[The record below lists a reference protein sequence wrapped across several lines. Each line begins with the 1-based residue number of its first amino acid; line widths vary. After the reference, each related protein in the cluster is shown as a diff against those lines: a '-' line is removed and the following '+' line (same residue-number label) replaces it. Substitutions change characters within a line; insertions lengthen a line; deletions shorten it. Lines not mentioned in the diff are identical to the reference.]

1 MKGIL
6 VGISLCAL
14 AFPAVSE
21 TQFASGLYL
30 ESVTIE
36 DEPATASRIGTSLIS
51 LGLSGEAAW
60 SLDGASQIALG
71 GGFGLTGGDDEDSD
85 EVRVRNTTTGKVET
99 KKESDSGLSLFADI
113 NYRYAFHE
121 SVRAVAGAGVVK
133 YSLDRTVANCSD
145 CPNEDIELDV
155 GTYLKF
161 GAIFGKNKGA
171 EVQFRYFLADD
182 FASALH
188 ATWRW

>member
-6 VGISLCAL
+6 VGISLCAFAL
-14 AFPAVSE
+14 PAVSD
-21 TQFASGLYL
+21 ARLAGGLYL

-60 SLDGASQIALG
+60 PLDDASQIALG
-71 GGFGLTGGDDEDSD
+71 GGFGLTGGDDNEEN
-85 EVRVRNTTTGKVET
+85 EVRVVNATTGRVET
-99 KKESDSGLSLFADI
+99 KKESVSGLSLFADV
-113 NYRYAFHE
+113 NYRYAVHE

-133 YSLDRTVANCSD
+133 YSLERTVSNCSD
-145 CPNEDIELDV
+145 CPSEDIELDAA
-155 GTYLKF
+155 TYLKF

-171 EVQFRYFLADD
+171 EVQLRYFLADD
-182 FASALH
+182 FASAIH